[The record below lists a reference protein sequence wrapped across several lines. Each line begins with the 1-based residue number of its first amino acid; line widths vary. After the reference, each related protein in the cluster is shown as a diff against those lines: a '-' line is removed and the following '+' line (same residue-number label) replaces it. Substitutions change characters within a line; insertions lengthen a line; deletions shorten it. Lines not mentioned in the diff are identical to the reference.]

1 MIEGGGGVGGGEE
14 EEEDLFKASYE
25 VDAGPPAIH
34 GLCFCRSINTIPKS
48 LRTED

>member
-25 VDAGPPAIH
+25 VDAGPQRFTGFAFA
-34 GLCFCRSINTIPKS
+34 GQ
-48 LRTED
+48 